1 MKKLLL
7 LATILST
14 VALPAAA
21 QRLAVNPTLP
31 GYGEPVAVEV
41 RETNF
46 QMYLPAT
53 RYAKS
58 GNTITIDY
66 EYLHDGFGPFSPG
79 FGAAR
84 VSLGEL
90 PPGNY
95 TVQARLFDIAKPSRA
110 PTVVTTNVPV
120 VPPAEWGIY
129 SVPREPRAR
138 SSTQATIRSA
148 AYFDPSSMR
157 ATVSGNVV
165 RVEFTY
171 KDDAPATGA
180 TPAGMTTY
188 GSVEIPP
195 LAPGNYVF
203 EGWGKASSGGA
214 HERFFSKAVQVASTV
229 PVVEYYSPRLDH
241 YFISA
246 APDEI
251 ALVDRGSMG
260 DWRRTGQSFLAWS
273 SPADAPPGAVPVC
286 RFYAR
291 GPNSHFYTGSRQ
303 ECEQLKA
310 LEQAQRADAQ
320 SRGQPFLGW
329 AYEAVAFWALLPQD
343 GQCAAGLRQVFRAY
357 NNRSDEMD
365 SNHRFMT
372 DAAQRAA
379 MAAGWIDEGAHL
391 CGG

>member
-1 MKKLLL
+1 MKKLLA
-7 LATILST
+7 LATILCSA
-14 VALPAAA
+14 ALPLAA

-31 GYGEPVAVEV
+31 GYGQNVAVEV
-41 RETNF
+41 RDSGYH
-46 QMYLPAT
+46 MYLPAT

-58 GNTITIDY
+58 GNSITIDY
-66 EYLHDGFGPFSPG
+66 EYLNDGFGPFAAN
-79 FGAAR
+79 FGSAPL
-84 VSLGEL
+84 SLGEL

-95 TVQARLFDIAKPSRA
+95 SVQARLFDISRPSSA

-120 VPPAEWGIY
+120 VPPSEWGIY

-148 AYFDPSSMR
+148 AYFDPASMR

-165 RVEFTY
+165 RVEFIY

-188 GSVEIPP
+188 GSVEVPP

-203 EGWGKASSGGA
+203 EGWGKPTSGGA
-214 HERFFSKAVQVASTV
+214 YERFFSKAVQVASAV

-246 APDEI
+246 GPDEI
-251 ALVDRGSMG
+251 ALLDRGAMG
-260 DWRRTGQSFLAWS
+260 DWRRTGQSFLAWA
-273 SPADAPPGAVPVC
+273 SPTDGPPGAVPVC

-303 ECEQLKA
+303 ECEQLKT

-320 SRGQPFLGW
+320 ARGQPFLGW
-329 AYEAVAFWALLPQD
+329 AYETIAFWALLPQN
-343 GQCAAGLRQVFRAY
+343 GHCAAGLKQVFRAY
-357 NNRSDEMD
+357 NNRANEMD
-365 SNHRFMT
+365 SNHRFIT

-379 MAAGWIDEGAHL
+379 MAEGWVDEGSHL
-391 CGG
+391 CGA